1 MTTEKCKSLQYYSPN
16 FSRFPP
22 EIFILL
28 SWCSRWPIHHQVIVH
43 SLTLPLSALT
53 AIISLES
60 FTPETHKRQEVSCNW
75 KLGLCIQV
83 TYLIQGYLILLTQI
97 VTDSAVQ
104 THPHGHTHTHTHTY
118 LHLQMNSLSEL
129 TLPDIIDHSEVF
141 QKPSPNNW

>member
-16 FSRFPP
+16 FSRFPL
-22 EIFILL
+22 EIFIPL

-83 TYLIQGYLILLTQI
+83 TYLRQGYLILLTQI

-104 THPHGHTHTHTHTY
+104 TRPHRHRHTHTHIPAPADE
-118 LHLQMNSLSEL
+118 QSLWTNIARYHWSFRSFPE
-129 TLPDIIDHSEVF
+129 TLP
-141 QKPSPNNW
+141 K